1 MECEPPPPP
10 PTPPRP
16 HHLRFHPFTERALRD
31 VMERQHVGSMME
43 RRHGKEEAAA
53 VTRGQCKQSQNAN
66 IETQFLHSTPDED
79 RTASVELVLF

>member
-1 MECEPPPPP
+1 
-10 PTPPRP
+10 
-16 HHLRFHPFTERALRD
+16 
-31 VMERQHVGSMME
+31 MERQHVGSMME